1 MMQGDSDEDSEMSES
16 DSASASCSDSS
27 ACSVDALPGSQ
38 QPAAALQ
45 HRRPAA
51 PGSLAA
57 MLQATGSRWTLMSSA
72 TAAPVHG
79 TLASMFGTTNAG
91 ARCTNVE
98 VVPVVPGAN
107 SACPAMGARAQRR
120 GMRPSAAP
128 TFSDGELDGA
138 GDSTANIVVLDVD
151 DADPN
156 MRNGSRLALALSQP
170 LSRLHRC

>member
-1 MMQGDSDEDSEMSES
+1 MSES
-16 DSASASCSDSS
+16 ASDSASASASCSDSS

-57 MLQATGSRWTLMSSA
+57 MLRATGSRWSCNTMSSA
-72 TAAPVHG
+72 TAAPLHG
-79 TLASMFGTTNAG
+79 TLASMFRTTNAG

-98 VVPVVPGAN
+98 VVPGAN
-107 SACPAMGARAQRR
+107 CACQATGARAQRR

-138 GDSTANIVVLDVD
+138 GDSAANIVEVEAEI

-156 MRNGSRLALALSQP
+156 MRNGSRPACTPRRSHRPAW
-170 LSRLHRC
+170 LHQC